1 MPSVKKFGSILA
13 FSLCVLLAASC
24 SRDGEFDPVKGY
36 SHVFIYC
43 GLGYNN
49 LSGYLEDDLEEME
62 EGLLPE
68 LNRDLAVVAFCHN
81 TANPMDFSTPSSPV
95 LVRLYRDKGAVCADT
110 LKVYPEE
117 MVSASASS
125 VREMMLDVQQMFPSE
140 SYGMLFS
147 SHAGGW
153 LPVGYSSAG
162 ENRGV
167 MLMSREPDPSLPLT
181 KTLGAQYESQ
191 GSHTI
196 STEIDIREFADA
208 LPMHLDYLI
217 FDACLL
223 GCVEVAW
230 ELRDVCD
237 MIAFSPTE
245 VLAGGF
251 VYETLV
257 KNLMAAS
264 KPDLEAVCRDYF
276 EMRDSMDGL
285 YRSAAVTL
293 VDCSALGE
301 LAGIFRNIVS
311 YGRNSLAGIDR
322 NSVQKYF
329 YDDGSYFFF
338 YDLRDLAAAMGAEPS
353 MLEELDAALERCVVY
368 HAETP
373 TFFGLELERCCGL
386 SVYFPSA
393 AWPVLN
399 GYYRTLGWNEAVGL
413 VQ

>member
-1 MPSVKKFGSILA
+1 MKKLGSILA
-13 FSLCVLLAASC
+13 FALCVLLAASC

-49 LSGYLEDDLEEME
+49 LSGYLEDDLAEME

-81 TANPMDFSTPSSPV
+81 TAAPYDYSTPSSPV
-95 LVRLYRDKGAVCADT
+95 LLRLYRDKGAVCADT

-125 VREMMLDVQQMFPSE
+125 VREMMLDVKEVFPSE

-147 SHAGGW
+147 SHASGW

-167 MLMSREPDPSLPLT
+167 MLMGMEPDPSLPLT
-181 KTLGAQYESQ
+181 KTLGAQYR
-191 GSHTI
+191 GSYGN
-196 STEIDIREFADA
+196 STEIDIREFAEA
-208 LPMHLDYLI
+208 LPLHLDYLI

-230 ELRDVCD
+230 ELRDACD
-237 MIAFSPTE
+237 MIVFSPTE
-245 VLAGGF
+245 VLAGGL

-257 KNLMAAS
+257 KNLMAAT

-276 EMRDSMDGL
+276 EMRDNMDGL
-285 YRSAAVTL
+285 YRSATVTL
-293 VDCSALGE
+293 VDCSALDE
-301 LAGIFRNIVS
+301 LAGIFRTIVT
-311 YGRNSLAGIDR
+311 YGRSSLAGIDR
-322 NSVQKYF
+322 ASVQKYF
-329 YDDGSYFFF
+329 YNDGSYFFF
-338 YDLRDLAAAMGAEPS
+338 YDLRDLAAAMGTDPS
-353 MLEELDAALERCVVY
+353 LLEELDAALEKCVVY

-373 TFFGLELERCCGL
+373 TFFGLRLEHCCGL
-386 SVYFPSA
+386 SVYFPSEE
-393 AWPVLN
+393 WPVLN
-399 GYYRTLGWNEAVGL
+399 RYYSTLGWNEAVGL

>member
-1 MPSVKKFGSILA
+1 MKKFGSILA
-13 FSLCVLLAASC
+13 FALCVLLAASC

-43 GLGYNN
+43 GLGYND
-49 LSGYLEDDLEEME
+49 LSGYLEDDFEDMK

-81 TANPMDFSTPSSPV
+81 TANRYDYSTPSSPV
-95 LVRLYRDKGAVCADT
+95 LLRLYRDKGAVCADT
-110 LKVYPEE
+110 LKVYPED

-125 VREMMLDVQQMFPSE
+125 VREVMLDIQQMFPSE

-196 STEIDIREFADA
+196 STEIDIQEFADA

-230 ELRDVCD
+230 ELKDACD

-245 VLAGGF
+245 VLAEGF
-251 VYETLV
+251 VYSTMV
-257 KNLMAAS
+257 RHLMGGSA
-264 KPDLEAVCRDYF
+264 PDLVSVCREYF
-276 EMRDSMDGL
+276 EQYDNETDDL
-285 YRSAAVTL
+285 YRSATVTL

-301 LAGIFRNIVS
+301 LAGIFRNIVT

-329 YDDGSYFFF
+329 YNDQSYFFF

-393 AWPVLN
+393 TWPILN
-399 GYYRTLGWNEAVGL
+399 GYYRNLGWNEAVGL